1 MIDHYKSQTLCIA
14 TKHGKE
20 KVIAR
25 PLFHALGL
33 NSVVPPELDTDSLGT
48 FSGEVKRKGTM
59 SEVCIQKARLGM
71 HAAGTS
77 LGVAS
82 EGSFG
87 PHPRFFFIPG
97 GIEVMTFVDDE
108 SRFTVTES
116 FVTEKTNYANFVAR
130 DCSEIADWLARVQFP
145 SHALIVRPKSAP
157 LGTYLVKGI
166 QSMRMLHDAVTHAS
180 KASEDGFALIETDM
194 RAHVNPLRMASIRK
208 LAIRLARR
216 IATTC
221 PGCGLP
227 GWGRTDVV
235 VGLPCESCGSATEN
249 ILREVFTCVKCS
261 HKEELP
267 RRDGVGCA
275 TVRYCPFCNP

>member
-1 MIDHYKSQTLCIA
+1 MIDRYKSQLVCIA

-25 PLFHALGL
+25 PLVYALGL
-33 NSVVPPELDTDSLGT
+33 DSVVPPELDTDSLGT
-48 FSGEVKRKGTM
+48 FSGEVERKGTM
-59 SEVCIQKARLGM
+59 SEVCLHKARLGM
-71 HAAGTS
+71 QAAGTY
-77 LGVAS
+77 LGIAS

-97 GIEVMTFVDDE
+97 GIEVMTFEDDE
-108 SRFTVTES
+108 SGFAVTES
-116 FVTEKTNYANFVAR
+116 FVTEKTNFAHCETR
-130 DCSEIADWLARVQFP
+130 DCAEIAEWLTKVKFP
-145 SHALIVRPKSAP
+145 SHALIVRSKSDP
-157 LGTYLVKGI
+157 SGTYLAKGI
-166 QSMRMLHDAVTHAS
+166 QSMRMLRDAVAHAS
-180 KASEDGFALIETDM
+180 ETSEDGLALIETDM
-194 RAHVNPLRMASIRK
+194 RAHLNPLRMASIRK
-208 LAIRLARR
+208 LAFRLARR

-261 HKEELP
+261 QKEEIP
-267 RRDGVGCA
+267 RSDGIVCA
-275 TVRYCPFCNP
+275 PAQHCPVCNP